1 MKQFLLLLTITLT
14 LFAQNPKSFSALGDV
29 IYNDVVPF
37 QKLKQ
42 LASMQEFAEA
52 IDIYSA
58 EAKGA
63 KEMGLLV
70 DSKDKSINAKSYL
83 ATLRKL
89 SVQHDTIL
97 ENSTKRFKE
106 AMVDEDGLTINAM
119 VDYGVIDT
127 EDYEK
132 ELINYYEEFNEDQ
145 NLSSLSTMYLEYL
158 STLVKDKGTTL
169 SEAQREQLANEANV
183 KRMRAKTEAKDAAFE
198 KSVKDEQTR
207 EKKKVLNAQKKE
219 LGIK

>member
-1 MKQFLLLLTITLT
+1 MKQFLLLITISLT

-29 IYNDVVPF
+29 IYNDVEPF

-42 LASMQEFAEA
+42 LASMQEFSEA
-52 IDIYSA
+52 INTYSA
-58 EAKGA
+58 EAKVA

-70 DSKDKSINAKSYL
+70 DAKDKSIDAKSYL

-119 VDYGVIDT
+119 VDFGVIDT

-145 NLSSLSTMYLEYL
+145 NLSSLSTMYLQYL

-169 SEAQREQLANEANV
+169 SEAQREQLENESNV
-183 KRMRAKTEAKDAAFE
+183 KRMRAKKEAKDAAFE

-207 EKKKVLNAQKKE
+207 EKKKVLNEQKKE

>member
-58 EAKGA
+58 EAKEA